1 MFLKAVELFGFKS
14 FADRTRFEFNEGITC
29 LLGPNGSGKSNV
41 VDAIKW
47 VLGSQSLASIRA
59 GKREDVIFNGTD
71 TRKPMQMCEVL
82 LTLDNS
88 AGLLKIDTAD
98 VEIKRRQYRTGETE
112 YYINST
118 RSLLKDIKDLFMD
131 TGVGK
136 TAYSIL
142 EQGKIDQILSAKPE
156 ERRYVFE
163 EAAGIS
169 RFKAQGEEAAR
180 KLQKTDENIEKAT
193 LLFNQIE
200 KTYNSTKIQMEK
212 VLEHRELTKK
222 IESIE
227 TELQLSYVQALTAFR
242 EKTVEDLSLK
252 ENEAAELDSYL
263 ETQRASMDELTS
275 ELEQLKAERERIN
288 TQIET
293 VEEQKRS
300 ASRETDLLN
309 ERFQDIHQRIRQA
322 SFKAQQVRDRYDAE
336 KESLE
341 LRQNELSDLKNTLED
356 VRASIIKTGEE
367 TQEYITRRS
376 NLEQEKETLSHE
388 NEQLNLRR
396 TEITRQISDLAGE
409 ITRTLE
415 QNING
420 SSYSSEQRIQYERD
434 FLGQISR
441 LSSLIND
448 RLEFL
453 RGLSSSGFDSKA
465 YLEAIEQTSEVL
477 SESVDNLKG
486 LFQEYSGLIPSFLDD
501 FLSPTGTLSR
511 KKELDTELGDNIK
524 KEQENSQKVL
534 MIEGEIRR
542 LSGIIILSES
552 DINDLR
558 LQEKELATRINALS
572 AQISEMKDAL
582 LQREFDFSDANR
594 SIEEEQEREN
604 EILEKIDGVKNKRA
618 ELDNLKEEIKNR
630 LEEINVRI
638 DQKNVSISGSNDL
651 FRGKFD
657 RRQALISEIAT
668 SKANVENLEA
678 QIQKVYTDFFNDTG
692 KSLREFNQHTVT
704 ASVDDL
710 KNELE
715 TAKKKRDSLGYINYM
730 AEDEYAEASRSY
742 QFYKKNLD
750 DLIKA
755 KNDLEEVIADIK
767 EQSTQ
772 LFLETYNRI
781 SEAFSQMF
789 TTLFSGGRAQLSL
802 SDEENI
808 LESGIEILA
817 QPPGKK
823 LTHLPLLSGGEKSMT
838 AVALLF
844 ATYKVKPSPFCIL
857 DEIDAALDARNIG
870 AFLKVLETFG
880 NESQF
885 IIITHSRYTVLGSDS
900 LLGVTQEEAGVSKLV
915 SYKLNNSE
923 NSTEETLKG

>member
-71 TRKPMQMCEVL
+71 TRKPMQMCEVI

-88 AGLLKIDTAD
+88 AGLLKIDTSD

-112 YYINST
+112 YYINNT
-118 RSLLKDIKDLFMD
+118 RSLLKDIKDLFLD

-156 ERRYVFE
+156 DRRYVFE

-169 RFKAQGEEAAR
+169 RFKVQGEEAAR
-180 KLQKTDENIEKAT
+180 KLQKTDENIEKAS

-200 KTYNSTKIQMEK
+200 KTYNSSRIQMEK
-212 VLEHRELTKK
+212 VLEHRELSKK
-222 IESIE
+222 IEALE
-227 TELQLSYVQALTAFR
+227 TELQLSYVQSLTAFR
-242 EKTVEDLSLK
+242 EKTAQDLAAM
-252 ENEAAELDSYL
+252 ETEASELDSYL
-263 ETQRASMDELTS
+263 ESQRASMDELTS
-275 ELEQLKAERERIN
+275 ELEQLKNERERIN

-300 ASRETDLLN
+300 AFRETDLLN

-322 SFKAQQVRDRYDAE
+322 SFKAQQVRDRYDSE
-336 KESLE
+336 KENLE
-341 LRQNELSDLKNTLED
+341 LRQNELLDLKNTLED
-356 VRASIIKTGEE
+356 VRASIIRTGEE
-367 TQEYITRRS
+367 TQEYIRQRTK
-376 NLEQEKETLSHE
+376 LEEDKGDLVRE
-388 NEQLNLRR
+388 NESLLLDR
-396 TEITRQISDLAGE
+396 TEITRKISDLAGE
-409 ITRTLE
+409 ITQTLE

-420 SSYSSEQRIQYERD
+420 SSYSSEQRIRYEKD
-434 FLGQISR
+434 LIGQFSK
-441 LSSLIND
+441 LSGVIND
-448 RLEFL
+448 RLNFL
-453 RGLSSSGFDSKA
+453 RGLSEAGFDAKV
-465 YLEAIEQTSEVL
+465 YLEALDQTGEVL
-477 SESVDNLKG
+477 GECVDNLKG

-511 KKELDTELGDNIK
+511 KKELDGALAGNVR
-524 KEQENSQKVL
+524 KEQENSEKIT
-534 MIEGEIRR
+534 MIDGETRR

-552 DINDLR
+552 DLNDLR
-558 LQEKELATRINALS
+558 LQEKEIATRINALS
-572 AQISEMKDAL
+572 VQIGEMKESL

-594 SIEEEQEREN
+594 SIEEEQDREN
-604 EILEKIDGVKNKRA
+604 EILEKIDAVKRKKV
-618 ELDNLKEEIKNR
+618 ELDGLKEQIRDR
-630 LEEINVRI
+630 LEEINIRI
-638 DQKNVSISGSNDL
+638 DEKNQSISGNNTR
-651 FRGKFD
+651 FREKFD
-657 RRQALISEIAT
+657 RRQALISDVARLR
-668 SKANVENLEA
+668 ANVENLES
-678 QIQKVYTDFFNDTG
+678 QIQKVYVDFFNETG
-692 KSLREFNQHTVT
+692 KSLREFNSHTVT
-704 ASVDDL
+704 AAVDDL
-710 KNELE
+710 KAELE
-715 TAKKKRDSLGYINYM
+715 AAKKKRDGLGYINYM

-742 QFYKKNLD
+742 EFYKKNLD

-755 KNDLEEVIADIK
+755 KKDLEEVIADIR
-767 EQSTQ
+767 EQSTRM
-772 LFLETYNRI
+772 FLETYNRI

-880 NESQF
+880 SESQF

-915 SYKLNNSE
+915 SYKLNNVQ
-923 NSTEETLKG
+923 NTAEESLKG